1 MNKICIL
8 DTNTQ
13 QCINILED
21 TGTWQD
27 HAHFVKS
34 PRHDGEIGWILLS
47 NGEWDTG
54 IVPPTLEQRQG
65 KMRGRRDKF
74 LVKVVDAMNPVRWA
88 TLSEIQKQ
96 SWIDYRQ
103 ALLDVP
109 QQSGFPDDIV
119 WPEIPTT

>member
-8 DTNTQ
+8 DINTQ
-13 QCINILED
+13 RCINILED

-27 HAHFVKS
+27 HAHFAKS
-34 PRHDGEIGWILLS
+34 PRNDGEIGWILLS

-54 IVPPTLEQRQG
+54 IVPLTLEQQQG

-119 WPEIPTT
+119 WPQKPE